1 MENLNKQDNKST
13 KAIDENEFVFGNVE
27 KEVTRKILYLE
38 IEFVLY
44 LLRETWNTLK
54 AVLEKG

>member
-1 MENLNKQDNKST
+1 VENLNKQDNKST

-27 KEVTRKILYLE
+27 KEVTRKVLYLE

-54 AVLEKG
+54 AVMEKG